1 MYNEIF
7 SKRLQQEI
15 NLNHIK
21 PIELAEKTGI
31 GKSSISCYLSGY
43 YKASAK
49 HLTLLANTLGVS
61 EAWLLGLTDKTN
73 LKEPET
79 TFDEIEELY
88 SRYKNLLNKDDRET
102 IKFIIEK
109 RVKENEKQN

>member
-7 SKRLQQEI
+7 SKRLLQAI
-15 NLNHIK
+15 NLNQIK
-21 PIELAEKTGI
+21 PIDLANKTGI

-43 YKASAK
+43 YKPSSK
-49 HLTLLANTLGVS
+49 HLKILSKELGVT
-61 EAWLLGLTDKTN
+61 EAWLLGLTDKTD
-73 LKEPET
+73 LKKPET

-88 SRYKNLLNKDDRET
+88 NKYKDLLNDDDRET

-109 RVKENEKQN
+109 RAKESKK

>member
-1 MYNEIF
+1 MEDLF
-7 SKRLQQEI
+7 SKRLQQAI
-15 NLNHIK
+15 NFNKIK

-43 YKASAK
+43 YKASSK
-49 HLTLLANTLGVS
+49 HLSLLASALGVT
-61 EAWLLGLTDKTN
+61 EAWLLGLTNETTLSKSQ
-73 LKEPET
+73 T

-88 SRYKNLLNKDDRET
+88 HKYKHLLNDDDRET

-109 RVKENEKQN
+109 RVKENK